1 MHVVRVHLKPDDLS
15 QQMATMRMWL
25 DEHRIDLSTFA
36 CRHGGDGM
44 VVHVE
49 LRLSEQAA
57 AFAERFGGRASRR
70 LAAYPEED
78 LIEEISSAGALVG

>member
-1 MHVVRVHLKPDDLS
+1 
-15 QQMATMRMWL
+15 
-25 DEHRIDLSTFA
+25 
-36 CRHGGDGM
+36 M

-70 LAAYPEED
+70 LVAYPEED